1 MKESLILDNKFD
13 KRVAGV
19 IRWLERLKKSYS
31 SGSMESALMDAEC
44 ARADLENLRLDV
56 WAAVDPQAKSENKV
70 FTKILNFA
78 RISSLAAVI
87 VLLAVFPISK
97 EIQAPAVIEL
107 EKEKITLA
115 QPIIIIREDKDKEE
129 EKNNNIEIAE
139 VKTELKPKKP
149 ARTANVKKIAQE
161 KPQTQIQTAKN
172 EPEQKTIAYDK
183 VFSLMQTGERAL
195 KNNRSVIKSN

>member
-78 RISSLAAVI
+78 RVSSLAAII

-115 QPIIIIREDKDKEE
+115 QPIIIIRENKEE

-139 VKTELKPKKP
+139 VKTEIKPKKP

-161 KPQTQIQTAKN
+161 KPQTQIKTAKT

>member
-78 RISSLAAVI
+78 RVSSLAAII

-115 QPIIIIREDKDKEE
+115 QPIIIIRENKEE

-139 VKTELKPKKP
+139 VKTEIKPKKP

-161 KPQTQIQTAKN
+161 KPQTQIKTAKT

-195 KNNRSVIKSN
+195 KNNRSVIRSN

>member
-1 MKESLILDNKFD
+1 MKESLVLDNKFD
-13 KRVAGV
+13 KKIAGI

-31 SGSMESALMDAEC
+31 SGAMENALMDAEC

-56 WAAVDPQAKSENKV
+56 WATLDPQAKSENKI
-70 FTKILNFA
+70 FSRILNFA
-78 RISSLAAVI
+78 RVSSLAAII

-97 EIQAPAVIEL
+97 EIQAPAVIEH

-115 QPIIIIREDKDKEE
+115 QPIIIVRENKEN
-129 EKNNNIEIAE
+129 KNDNNIEAVE
-139 VKTELKPKKP
+139 VKPELKAKKP
-149 ARTANVKKIAQE
+149 ARPANIKKIAQE
-161 KPQTQIQTAKN
+161 KSQTQIQTAKN